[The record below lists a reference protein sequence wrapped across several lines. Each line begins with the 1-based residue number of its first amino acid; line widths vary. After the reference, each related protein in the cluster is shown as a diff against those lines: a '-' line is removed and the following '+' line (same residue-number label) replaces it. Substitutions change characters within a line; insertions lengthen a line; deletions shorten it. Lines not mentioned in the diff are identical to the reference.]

1 MLSRINPSSLLSPAD
16 SKVQAIKA
24 HYTTVCP
31 LTASRILADFSPKQE
46 STLLTANLCFR
57 QFFSQS
63 QASSQTWLHRGGTRH
78 ENKKNTKEL
87 LAGSLVA
94 SGADAMFD
102 AVLSFSV
109 LVSAIIFLTTGLSL
123 EAYVGA
129 VISGFIIKSGI
140 DMKRR
145 TYETMS
151 AKRYLPTNGR
161 SSSTAS
167 IWMPK
172 AGK

>member
-1 MLSRINPSSLLSPAD
+1 
-16 SKVQAIKA
+16 
-24 HYTTVCP
+24 
-31 LTASRILADFSPKQE
+31 
-46 STLLTANLCFR
+46 
-57 QFFSQS
+57 
-63 QASSQTWLHRGGTRH
+63 
-78 ENKKNTKEL
+78 
-87 LAGSLVA
+87 
-94 SGADAMFD
+94 MFD